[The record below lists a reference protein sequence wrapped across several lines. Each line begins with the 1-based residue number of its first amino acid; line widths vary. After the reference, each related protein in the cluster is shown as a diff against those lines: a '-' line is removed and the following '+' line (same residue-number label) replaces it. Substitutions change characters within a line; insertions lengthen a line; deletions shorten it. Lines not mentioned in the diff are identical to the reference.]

1 MLLNFLTSYSGN
13 KFDEFMKPIVNSF
26 ETNFSLAFAKWMA
39 TGSDKYST
47 RGFLMA
53 GPQDEGAPNP

>member
-1 MLLNFLTSYSGN
+1 
-13 KFDEFMKPIVNSF
+13 MKPIVNSF

-53 GPQDEGAPNP
+53 GPQDEGAPNPY